1 MNDPSVFGNA
11 GKTSNQLVQGNQQK
25 PPEQKYPNF
34 PNQQQPQQTGNDFS
48 RFQVY
53 LSGFQTVLFS
63 LYVGK
68 S

>member
-34 PNQQQPQQTGNDFS
+34 PNQQQPQQTGNDFQD
-48 RFQVY
+48 FGFIYQV
-53 LSGFQTVLFS
+53 VK
-63 LYVGK
+63 LYCFH
-68 S
+68 SA